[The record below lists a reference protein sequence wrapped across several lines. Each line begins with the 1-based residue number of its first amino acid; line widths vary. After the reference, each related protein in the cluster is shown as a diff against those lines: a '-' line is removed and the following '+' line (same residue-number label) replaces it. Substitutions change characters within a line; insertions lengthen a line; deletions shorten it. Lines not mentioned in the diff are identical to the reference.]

1 MSNTDTDWTEQYME
15 AHPPQNEDVEIEVE
29 GLARPAG
36 WPFIQAGALHISPE
50 HLSHWVRSQGDIK
63 TGPTAAA
70 KILKEQGGTPSG
82 MSSPMGP
89 NQVYRFWTMPQPE
102 PPQGEGQDGQA
113 EEQQGPKDKKCRR
126 CGNVGQYCH
135 GDGLLC
141 VDCFDELAHIL
152 RSFQR
157 VPCICGAS
165 ASEPCRTKSG
175 KVISKAHKTRL
186 AALDELNRKEWE
198 EKHR

>member
-1 MSNTDTDWTEQYME
+1 M
-15 AHPPQNEDVEIEVE
+15 AHPPAERGRGDRGRGPSQT
-29 GLARPAG
+29 GRL
-36 WPFIQAGALHISPE
+36 ALHTSGSPP
-50 HLSHWVRSQGDIK
+50 HQPGASLALG
-63 TGPTAAA
+63 
-70 KILKEQGGTPSG
+70 
-82 MSSPMGP
+82 
-89 NQVYRFWTMPQPE
+89 PQPRRHQDRPDRSGQDPEGARRDAQRDELSDGPEPSVPLLDNAPAE